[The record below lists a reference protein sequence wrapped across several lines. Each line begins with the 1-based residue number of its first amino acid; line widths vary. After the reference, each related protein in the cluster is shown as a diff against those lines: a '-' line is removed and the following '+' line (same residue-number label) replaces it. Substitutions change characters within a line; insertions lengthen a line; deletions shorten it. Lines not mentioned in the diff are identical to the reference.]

1 MSVYKLNNIYMI
13 YFYTFSRYNKKYNLP
28 SVYLDGTLR
37 PSESIIAPQNETHN
51 GLNIGHMR
59 QNIGQMKFRKTRRIG
74 CAGKDIF

>member
-51 GLNIGHMR
+51 GLNIG
-59 QNIGQMKFRKTRRIG
+59 QMKFRKTRRIG